1 MRCFILILIC
11 DDRLSTRVWQKWNI
25 WNFLGKF
32 FYRKWVIW
40 LHFLAQSPMRYL
52 EIKTGLTSWKFCM
65 MIKYYNQT
73 KVKYVKF
80 SILGP
85 RHCNCV
91 SWDVLDSF
99 LNIVDGDSVSK
110 SDKCEIYGILKIS
123 TFIGEWVISAW
134 LWV

>member
-40 LHFLAQSPMRYL
+40 LHFLAQSPIRYL
-52 EIKTGLTSWKFCM
+52 EIKTGLTFWKFCM

-85 RHCNCV
+85 GHCNFQQMWNIWNFKDKYFYWRMGHF
-91 SWDVLDSF
+91 SMALGLKQTSQLPKDPLDYDF
-99 LNIVDGDSVSK
+99 
-110 SDKCEIYGILKIS
+110 
-123 TFIGEWVISAW
+123 
-134 LWV
+134 